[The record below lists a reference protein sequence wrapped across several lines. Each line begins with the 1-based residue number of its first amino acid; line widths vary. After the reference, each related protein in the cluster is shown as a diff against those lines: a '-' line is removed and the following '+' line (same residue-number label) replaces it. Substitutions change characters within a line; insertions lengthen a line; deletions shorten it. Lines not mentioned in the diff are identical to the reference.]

1 MPESGFSSCAGGCFA
16 KLLLFLYCR
25 TGEKRM
31 NSTIELFAYTLF
43 IAGVVGIIFAISLR
57 WFMLKDSKKK

>member
-1 MPESGFSSCAGGCFA
+1 
-16 KLLLFLYCR
+16 
-25 TGEKRM
+25 M

-57 WFMLKDSKKK
+57 WFMPKDSKKK